1 MGGSSVPH
9 ARSAWPGPPSEALPG
24 LAGVSLG
31 AWGEG
36 CANLDNCEPT
46 ACTGD
51 VIPVRRGHP
60 LFHSTDVCAVLFS
73 VFRLHQGIDGS
84 E

>member
-36 CANLDNCEPT
+36 CANLDNCKPT

-51 VIPVRRGHP
+51 VIPVRRGTHCFIQQMFVP
-60 LFHSTDVCAVLFS
+60 SFS
-73 VFRLHQGIDGS
+73 RRLGYTRG
-84 E
+84 